1 MAKEE
6 HMNRTAFF
14 ASIRKNPFGGS
25 LTQPQVM
32 GIDAILDECE
42 KQNVKDLRHVAYILA
57 TPMIETGGSFEPIT
71 ESLNY
76 SSDALRA
83 KFPNRI
89 SASDAEKY
97 GRNSQ
102 HPANQEMIGNIIYGG
117 EWGKKN
123 LGNTQA
129 GDGFKYRG
137 RGLSQVTGRRLYEIF
152 GYADKPDEMAH
163 IKASAYAMAKAMK
176 EGTFTGVKLSDF
188 INATKEDW
196 NGARKTVN
204 GTDRAADIAKHA
216 KTFYAALKEAS

>member
-6 HMNRTAFF
+6 RMNRTAFF

-25 LTQPQVM
+25 LTQSQVT
-32 GIDAILDECE
+32 GIDAILDECD
-42 KQNVKDLRHVAYILA
+42 KQGVTDLRHVAYILA
-57 TPMIETGGSFEPIT
+57 TPMIETGGSFEPVT

-76 SSDALRA
+76 SVESLRS

-89 SASDAEKY
+89 SASDALKY
-97 GRNSQ
+97 GRNAQ
-102 HPANQEMIGNIIYGG
+102 HSANQEMIGNIIYGG

-123 LGNTQA
+123 LGNTQP
-129 GDGFKYRG
+129 GDGFRYRG

-163 IKASAYAMAKAMK
+163 IKASAYAMVKAMK
-176 EGTFTGVKLSDF
+176 EGIFTGVKLSDF
-188 INATKEDW
+188 INTTKEDW

-204 GTDRAADIAKHA
+204 GTDRSADIASHA
-216 KTFYAALKEAS
+216 KTFYAALKGAT